1 MARIAGFLL
10 QHCDNALGWTLHLSI
25 RSLVAHSQ
33 RVVIARIAQVDG
45 SNGSMTAVLRLVLAY
60 PLSYRLWLH
69 HFFGCGKALEDVHEA

>member
-1 MARIAGFLL
+1 MLL
-10 QHCDNALGWTLHLSI
+10 NGSNRRLSAATLRQRTGLDLALI
-25 RSLVAHSQ
+25 AHSQ